1 MNMKHTNLLSL
12 TLLILIV
19 VLAACAP
26 DAPAPTPS
34 AVPEK
39 MTAAS
44 SPSAPPA
51 ATTESAEAL
60 PTDVPPTAQA
70 SATPTAPLTGTS
82 TATSEPATSTATPTQ
97 IPTSTATPQ
106 PVDPTRLSLD
116 LEQIADGLN
125 SPVFA
130 THAGDGSGRLF
141 VVEKKGEIQVLDAD
155 GLLKQPFLDIR
166 KRVGSGSSEQG
177 LLGLAFHPNFGQ
189 NGRLFVYYTDK
200 RDNTVISRFQANAER
215 TEADPDSE
223 VVLLTAEQPASNHN
237 GGMLAF
243 GPDGMLYAGL
253 GDGGG
258 ANDEYGN
265 GQKLSTLLG
274 KILRIDVD
282 SGETYVV
289 PAANPF
295 AGQEGARPETWAY
308 GLRNPWR
315 FSFDRQTGDLWIA
328 DVGQGDWEEV
338 NFQPA
343 GSRGGEN
350 YGWPI
355 MEGTHCFDANTCDQA
370 GLTLPVAE
378 YGHGNDCSV
387 SGGYVYRGAAQP
399 SLQGVYFYGD
409 YCSGTIRGLGM
420 DPDGQWQSADLL
432 DTDLQISSFGETEDG
447 EVLVVDY
454 DGAVYR
460 VVESG

>member
-1 MNMKHTNLLSL
+1 MKHNNLVSL

-34 AVPEK
+34 AVSEE
-39 MTAAS
+39 MTTAS
-44 SPSAPPA
+44 TPSAPPT
-51 ATTESAEAL
+51 ATTKSAEAL

-70 SATPTAPLTGTS
+70 SATPTAPPTRTS
-82 TATSEPATSTATPTQ
+82 AATSEPATSTSTPTQ
-97 IPTSTATPQ
+97 TSTATAAAPAF
-106 PVDPTRLSLD
+106 DPATLSLG
-116 LEQIADGLN
+116 LVQIADGLN

-141 VVEKKGEIQVLDAD
+141 VVEKKGQIQVLDAD
-155 GLLKQPFLDIR
+155 GRLKQPFLDIR
-166 KRVGSGSSEQG
+166 KRVGNGGSEQG
-177 LLGLAFHPNFGQ
+177 LLGLAFHPNFGL
-189 NGRLFVYYTDK
+189 NGRLFVYYTDRK
-200 RDNTVISRFQANAER
+200 GNTVISRFQANAER

-243 GPDGMLYAGL
+243 GPDGKLYAGL

-258 ANDEYGN
+258 ADNEFGN
-265 GQKLSTLLG
+265 GQKLSALLG

-282 SGETYVV
+282 SGVTYTV
-289 PAANPF
+289 PADNPF
-295 AGQEGARPETWAY
+295 TGQANARPETWAY

-343 GSRGGEN
+343 GSRSGAN
-350 YGWPI
+350 FGWSI
-355 MEGTHCFDANTCDQA
+355 MEGTHCFDATTCDQT

-378 YGHGNDCSV
+378 YAHGRDCSV

-399 SLQGVYFYGD
+399 RLQGVYFYGD
-409 YCSGTIRGLGM
+409 YCSGIIRGLAK
-420 DPDGQWQSADLL
+420 DADGQWQSAELL

-454 DGAVYR
+454 GGAVYR
-460 VVESG
+460 LVEGG

>member
-1 MNMKHTNLLSL
+1 MTYKHLLGLAVS
-12 TLLILIV
+12 ILFF
-19 VLAACAP
+19 VLAACASDGVAP
-26 DAPAPTPS
+26 TASLEPQATPAAPARSDLPS
-34 AVPEK
+34 A
-39 MTAAS
+39 TAKL
-44 SPSAPPA
+44 
-51 ATTESAEAL
+51 TEAL
-60 PTDVPPTAQA
+60 PTEIPPATQA
-70 SATPTAPLTGTS
+70 PATPTVLPIEAPAS
-82 TATSEPATSTATPTQ
+82 TPRPVTPTAIAMAPAFDPAT
-97 IPTSTATPQ
+97 
-106 PVDPTRLSLD
+106 LSLE
-116 LEQIADGLN
+116 LEQIVDGLN

-130 THAGDGSGRLF
+130 TQAGDGSGRLF
-141 VVEKKGEIQVLDAD
+141 VVEKNGRIRVIDAD
-155 GLLKQPFLDIR
+155 GLRKQPFLDIR
-166 KRVGSGSSEQG
+166 SQVGSGGSEQG
-177 LLGLAFHPNFGQ
+177 LLGLAFHPNFAQ

-200 RDNTVISRFQANAER
+200 QGNTVISRFQANAER

-258 ANDEYGN
+258 ANDKFGN
-265 GQKLSTLLG
+265 GQKLSALLG

-282 SGETYVV
+282 SGETYTV
-289 PAANPF
+289 PADNPF
-295 AGQEGARPETWAY
+295 TGQASARPETWAY

-350 YGWPI
+350 YGWSI
-355 MEGTHCFDANTCDQA
+355 MEGTHCFDAKTCDQA

-378 YGHGNDCSV
+378 YGHGQDCSV

-399 SLQGVYFYGD
+399 SLEGVYFYGD
-409 YCSGTIRGLGM
+409 YCSGTIRGLGK
-420 DPDGQWQSADLL
+420 DAGGQWQSADLL

-447 EVLVVDY
+447 EVLVVDL
-454 DGAVYR
+454 DGTLYR
-460 VVESG
+460 LVEGR

>member
-1 MNMKHTNLLSL
+1 MKHKNLVSI

-26 DAPAPTPS
+26 NAPAPTPS
-34 AVPEK
+34 LVPEEMK
-39 MTAAS
+39 VEST
-44 SPSAPPA
+44 PSAPPA

-60 PTDVPPTAQA
+60 PTDVPPAAQA
-70 SATPTAPLTGTS
+70 SATPTAP
-82 TATSEPATSTATPTQ
+82 PARTSTATPEPVTSTTQ
-97 IPTSTATPQ
+97 IPTSTATP
-106 PVDPTRLSLD
+106 PPIDPTTLSLE
-116 LEQIADGLN
+116 LEQIANGLN

-141 VVEKKGEIQVLDAD
+141 VVEKKGQIRVLDTD
-155 GLLKQPFLDIR
+155 GRLKQPFLDIR

-200 RDNTVISRFQANAER
+200 KDNTVISRFQANAER

-282 SGETYVV
+282 SGETYVA
-289 PAANPF
+289 PADNPF
-295 AGQEGARPETWAY
+295 AGQKGARPETWAY

-338 NFQPA
+338 NVQPA

-355 MEGTHCFDANTCDQA
+355 MEGTHCFDTKTCDQA

-378 YGHGNDCSV
+378 YGHGQDCSV

-399 SLQGVYFYGD
+399 KLQSVYFYGD

-420 DPDGQWQSADLL
+420 DADGQWQSADLL

-447 EVLVVDY
+447 EVLVVDL

-460 VVESG
+460 LVEGR

>member
-1 MNMKHTNLLSL
+1 MKPGRPLG
-12 TLLILIV
+12 LILSILV
-19 VLAACAP
+19 IVLAACGSGNSLPPTQSSQLQKTPTVLAAVAP
-26 DAPAPTPS
+26 RVAATIVAEAPATDTATSTREPVTPT
-34 AVPEK
+34 
-39 MTAAS
+39 
-44 SPSAPPA
+44 
-51 ATTESAEAL
+51 AL
-60 PTDVPPTAQA
+60 PTKAPPLTAVP
-70 SATPTAPLTGTS
+70 ATP
-82 TATSEPATSTATPTQ
+82 TATPTQ
-97 IPTSTATPQ
+97 TPTAAAKPFDPAT
-106 PVDPTRLSLD
+106 LSLD
-116 LEQIADGLN
+116 LEQIVDGLN

-200 RDNTVISRFQANAER
+200 KGNTVISRFQANAER

-265 GQKLSTLLG
+265 GQKLSALLG

-282 SGETYVV
+282 SGETYTV
-289 PAANPF
+289 PADNPF
-295 AGQEGARPETWAY
+295 TGQANARPETWAY

-350 YGWPI
+350 YGWSI
-355 MEGTHCFDANTCDQA
+355 MEGTHCFRRQ
-370 GLTLPVAE
+370 
-378 YGHGNDCSV
+378 
-387 SGGYVYRGAAQP
+387 
-399 SLQGVYFYGD
+399 
-409 YCSGTIRGLGM
+409 
-420 DPDGQWQSADLL
+420 DLRP
-432 DTDLQISSFGETEDG
+432 EP
-447 EVLVVDY
+447 
-454 DGAVYR
+454 A
-460 VVESG
+460 